1 MRIDIYTGNPIIAN
15 QQDYYILEEL
25 LHEVEPD
32 FQRVEL
38 RQEVVVIE
46 NLSRRTFKY
55 PRYPS
60 AEWVADGCA
69 IWLKTG
75 CKYALKA
82 I

>member
-15 QQDYYILEEL
+15 QQDYYVLEEL

-32 FQRVEL
+32 CHSIEL
-38 RQEVVVIE
+38 RQEVVIIE
-46 NLSRRTFKY
+46 NLSRRTYKY

-60 AEWVADGCA
+60 AEWVADRLR
-69 IWLKTG
+69 IWLKTD